1 MRWVLALRSAG
12 ADRLRGD
19 QLLSAKRVARTQV
32 RLIDVLEPIIAE
44 CDALA
49 EKEVDREEAFR
60 ACVAE
65 VLDHIASGALSLRD
79 AYASTPKERVGEAK
93 AAALSSPAFRKSL
106 NGKPLAALARPL
118 FDACEASVQA
128 SEDARSAS
136 YLFVCVSELASLLR
150 NVANDLLSDLVA

>member
-1 MRWVLALRSAG
+1 VLALRSAG

-19 QLLSAKRVARTQV
+19 QLLSTKRVARTQV

-128 SEDARSAS
+128 REDAQSAS